1 MFKERCLQLTA
12 LALATV
18 LAPGVHAGVNGGGS
32 TAVKFLYTGHPVNIK
47 LPRLLPDGFNYTTV
61 NSVAGKQAFLANDAA
76 LIWQAAGSPVDF
88 AASESV
94 LTATELATYQSARQG
109 AYGPMIQVPVA
120 GMAVSIP
127 YKKSGTDNLQ
137 LSGQQLCGVFS
148 GSLATWGQ
156 LLGTTDTTP
165 IRVVYRAGDSGTTE
179 VLSRFLNDSC
189 PTAFRVSTR
198 FATASLGTQP
208 AHWLAVGTSAE
219 VTAQVS
225 LNDGTIGYV
234 AASYTEAGKNSAVAR
249 VSKQPM
255 APGSA
260 ALPTILAAQAGL
272 GTPVAPG
279 SPARRASPLDWVP
292 TYGSGAGSLPVA
304 SSGYPIVGYS
314 NLLLGQCYQNPA
326 DTQAIR
332 DFLGELYAGQKR
344 IAVMGN
350 IFVPLP
356 QTYAD
361 EIRRT
366 FLFNAYGEG
375 TDIGNPSVCNGIGR
389 P

>member
-1 MFKERCLQLTA
+1 
-12 LALATV
+12 
-18 LAPGVHAGVNGGGS
+18 
-32 TAVKFLYTGHPVNIK
+32 
-47 LPRLLPDGFNYTTV
+47 
-61 NSVAGKQAFLANDAA
+61 
-76 LIWQAAGSPVDF
+76 
-88 AASESV
+88 
-94 LTATELATYQSARQG
+94 
-109 AYGPMIQVPVA
+109 
-120 GMAVSIP
+120 
-127 YKKSGTDNLQ
+127 
-137 LSGQQLCGVFS
+137 
-148 GSLATWGQ
+148 
-156 LLGTTDTTP
+156 
-165 IRVVYRAGDSGTTE
+165 
-179 VLSRFLNDSC
+179 
-189 PTAFRVSTR
+189 
-198 FATASLGTQP
+198 
-208 AHWLAVGTSAE
+208 
-219 VTAQVS
+219 
-225 LNDGTIGYV
+225 
-234 AASYTEAGKNSAVAR
+234 
-249 VSKQPM
+249 M

-279 SPARRASPLDWVP
+279 SAARRASPLDWVP